1 MKSQFLTDRGQ
12 IRSVNEDAGGIYF
25 NRANQLLAIVAD
37 GMGGHQAGEV
47 ASEMA
52 TDIVREAWESSEQ
65 FTAAERVEQWLSEV
79 IENMNRSI
87 YEYSSENEQYEG
99 MGTTI
104 VITVCTDDF
113 TTIAHIGDSRCYLL
127 NERGFTQMTE
137 DHSLVNELV
146 RSGEISKGDAQSH
159 PRKNILLKALGTEQS
174 VRADIKS
181 ISWEN
186 DNKLLLC
193 SDGLTNELS
202 DEELVEHLERDESL
216 EQIANELLS
225 LANDRG
231 GEDNITLAIIEKVS
245 ETEVTEKGD
254 DLC

>member
-1 MKSQFLTDRGQ
+1 MRGQFLTDRGQ

-37 GMGGHQAGEV
+37 GMGGHKAGEV

-52 TDIVREAWESSEQ
+52 TNIVKKAWKQ
-65 FTAAERVEQWLSEV
+65 TDKFTTAEKVENWLKDV
-79 IENMNRSI
+79 IVMMNDSI
-87 YEYSSENEQYEG
+87 YEYAIENKEYEG
-99 MGTTI
+99 MGTT
-104 VITVCTDDF
+104 VVMTVCTEQF

-127 NERGFTQMTE
+127 NDQGFRQMTE

-181 ISWEN
+181 ISWEVE
-186 DNKLLLC
+186 NKLLLC
-193 SDGLTNELS
+193 SDGLTNELT
-202 DEELVEHLERDESL
+202 DEELVEHLQKDEPL
-216 EQIANELLS
+216 EEIANKLLT
-225 LANDRG
+225 LANEKG
-231 GEDNITLAIIEKVS
+231 GEDNITLAIVVKDSDNHLSGV
-245 ETEVTEKGD
+245 GD
-254 DLC
+254 DEC

>member
-1 MKSQFLTDRGQ
+1 MKGQFLTDRGQ

-52 TDIVREAWESSEQ
+52 TEVIRKAWEKSTEFTTAEQ
-65 FTAAERVEQWLSEV
+65 VETWLTDIIKAMNNSV
-79 IENMNRSI
+79 YNYSIENQ
-87 YEYSSENEQYEG
+87 QYEG

-104 VITVCTDDF
+104 VITVCTHDF

-159 PRKNILLKALGTEQS
+159 PRKNILLKALGTEQL
-174 VRADIKS
+174 VEADIRT
-181 ISWEN
+181 ISWEEN
-186 DNKLLLC
+186 DKLLLC

-202 DEELVEHLERDESL
+202 EDELADHVKRDESL
-216 EQIANELLS
+216 EIIGENLLALANE
-225 LANDRG
+225 RG
-231 GEDNITLAIIEKVS
+231 GEDNITLAVIEKTS
-245 ETEVTEKGD
+245 PTEEGD
-254 DLC
+254 D

>member
-1 MKSQFLTDRGQ
+1 MKGQFLTDRGQ
-12 IRSVNEDAGGIYF
+12 IRSVNEDAGGIFF

-52 TDIVREAWESSEQ
+52 TDIIKNAWKKTDKFS
-65 FTAAERVEQWLSEV
+65 AADKVEQWLTKK
-79 IENMNRSI
+79 INKMNESI
-87 YEYSSENEQYEG
+87 YNYSQKNKEYEG
-99 MGTTI
+99 MGTTV
-104 VITVCTDDF
+104 VITACTDDF

-146 RSGEISKGDAQSH
+146 RSGEISKGDARSH
-159 PRKNILLKALGTEQS
+159 PRKNILLKALGTEQ
-174 VRADIKS
+174 VVKADIKS

-186 DNKLLLC
+186 NNKLLLC

-202 DEELVEHLERDESL
+202 DDELLEYLQLDESIEVVTSKL
-216 EQIANELLS
+216 IDLANE
-225 LANDRG
+225 RG
-231 GEDNITLAIIEKVS
+231 GEDNITLAIIEKDS
-245 ETEVTEKGD
+245 EPQISEAGD
-254 DLC
+254 DQC